1 MKRLLLLTVWWLLLL
16 PGGKVFAADV
26 VTLRDGRTVSGLV
39 ESGANGEIRIKVGD
53 NSQALP
59 KDQIQSIRFDHS
71 LTLPVGTD
79 IAIRTIDA
87 IDSDTATT
95 SHEYAASLDDPVLIG
110 GAEAVP
116 ANAKAVLRVT
126 DVTKPSGLKKIG
138 GRATMSMALVAVFIN
153 GQRVEV
159 KTDEVDSKSGT
170 HAKRTAIG
178 AGAGAAG
185 GAAIG
190 AGAGGA
196 VGAGIGAGIGAVAGA
211 LGGGLTGKS
220 TVKIASETRFTYK
233 LTQPVECKDQAA
245 PALPDSPSTDTLT
258 LPDGTSVAGNWV
270 GIDAG
275 KISFQANDQAATY
288 PEAQVSAVTFSA
300 PPPPPIAPP
309 PPPADT
315 TQHVALGQSVEE
327 VVAILG
333 KPVSIGEIGS
343 RKIYFYD
350 TVKVTFVDG
359 KVTDIK

>member
-1 MKRLLLLTVWWLLLL
+1 MKRLLLLTVWWLLL
-16 PGGKVFAADV
+16 PAGSVFAADV
-26 VTLRDGRTVSGLV
+26 VTLRDGRTISGLV
-39 ESGANGEIRIKVGD
+39 ESATAGEIRIKVGD

-79 IAIRTIDA
+79 IAVRTIDP
-87 IDSDTATT
+87 IDSDTANT
-95 SHEYAASLDDPVLIG
+95 SREYAASLDDPVLFG
-110 GAEAVP
+110 GVEAVP
-116 ANAKAVLRVT
+116 VGAKAVLKVT
-126 DVTKPSGLKKIG
+126 DVTKPSGLKKIT
-138 GRATMSMALVAVFIN
+138 GRATMSMALVAVYMN

-159 KTDEVDSKSGT
+159 KTGDVDSKSGT
-170 HAKRTAIG
+170 QAKRTAIG

-196 VGAGIGAGIGAVAGA
+196 AGAGIGAGIGAVAGA

-258 LPDGTSVAGNWV
+258 LPDGASVAGNWV

-275 KISFQANDQAATY
+275 TISFQVNDQTTAY
-288 PEAQVSAVTFSA
+288 PESRVSAVTFAA

-309 PPPADT
+309 PPASDT

-333 KPVSIGEIGS
+333 KPSTVGELGP
-343 RKIYFYD
+343 KTIYFYPN
-350 TVKVTFVDG
+350 VKVTFVDG

>member
-1 MKRLLLLTVWWLLLL
+1 MKRLLLLTLWWLSLL

-26 VTLRDGRTVSGLV
+26 ITMRDGRTVSGV
-39 ESGANGEIRIKVGD
+39 IESATAGEVRIKVGD
-53 NSQALP
+53 DSLSLP
-59 KDQIQSIRFDHS
+59 KDRIQSIRFDHS

-79 IAIRTIDA
+79 IAVRTIDP
-87 IDSDTATT
+87 IDSDTANT
-95 SHEYAASLDDPVLIG
+95 SREYAASLDDPVLIG
-110 GAEAVP
+110 GVEAVP
-116 ANAKAVLRVT
+116 VGAKAVLKVT
-126 DVTKPSGLKKIG
+126 DVTKPSGLKKIT
-138 GRATMSMALVAVFIN
+138 GRATMSMALVAVYIN

-159 KTDEVDSKSGT
+159 KTGDVDSKSGT
-170 HAKRTAIG
+170 QAKRTAIG

-185 GAAIG
+185 GAVIG

-196 VGAGIGAGIGAVAGA
+196 AGAGIGAGIGAVAGA

-245 PALPDSPSTDTLT
+245 PALPDSPPTDTLT
-258 LPDGTSVAGNWV
+258 LPDGASVAGNWV
-270 GIDAG
+270 GIDGG

-288 PEAQVSAVTFSA
+288 PESQVSAVTFAA

-309 PPPADT
+309 PPPAEA

-333 KPVSIGEIGS
+333 KPSSVGDLGA
-343 RKIYFYD
+343 KTIYFYENL
-350 TVKVTFVDG
+350 KVTFVDG